1 MDTHRIVVIGA
12 AGGMARVGLQRLS
25 SIRDDLIFEL
35 YDLDMDRLENVAAT
49 LPRDRVTTGRVD
61 LFDPP
66 ELRRALDGASLVL
79 LGAGP
84 YLKTAPPVMRACI
97 EAGVD
102 YIDFDDD
109 VESTLDGFE
118 LDNQARAAG
127 VGLFLGCGASPGLS
141 NVMAVDAAKQLDR
154 VETIDV
160 CWVSG
165 DEGPYPFGAAV
176 LEHAIH
182 ISAGHTLIWR
192 EGREV
197 AVPTFVENE
206 VFPMGGD
213 LGDYRLYLTGH
224 PEAVTL
230 PRFFSGVRSVRVMG
244 GLHPQPVNGV
254 IRGVSLAVKDGKLT
268 LTEAVKWF
276 QAVMQ
281 DQSGSLKVWRHA
293 LAGMLGQVRR
303 DEATLGE
310 MGSYLWQGLRKHHVP
325 FLAGILVRATG
336 ARNGEPATVIRRTS
350 TGGPG
355 SFFGSSMAN
364 ATGTCLAAFAHLA
377 LDQKEQLAGALSPE
391 DWVATEHYYSTL
403 EGLGVSR
410 DELFGREPAADN
422 VAIKG

>member
-1 MDTHRIVVIGA
+1 MTNHRIVVIGA

-25 SIRDDLIFEL
+25 SIRDDLTFEL
-35 YDLDMDRLENVAAT
+35 YDLDVERLNEVEAT
-49 LPRDRVTTGRVD
+49 LPGDRVTTGQID
-61 LFDPP
+61 LFD
-66 ELRRALDGASLVL
+66 ESALRRTIDGASMVL

-109 VESTLDGFE
+109 VESTLDGLE

-127 VGLFLGCGASPGLS
+127 VALFLGCGASPGLS
-141 NVMAVDAAKQLDR
+141 NVMAVDAAGQLDR
-154 VETIDV
+154 AETVEV

-165 DEGPYPFGAAV
+165 DEGPYPLGAAV

-182 ISAGHTLIWR
+182 IGAGDTLVWR
-192 EGREV
+192 EGRQLT
-197 AVPTFVENE
+197 VPSFVEND
-206 VFPMGGD
+206 VFPMGGV
-213 LGDYRLYLTGH
+213 LGDYRLYLTAH

-230 PRFFSGVRSVRVMG
+230 PRVLSGVRSVRVMG

-268 LTEAVKWF
+268 LAEAVRWF

-281 DQSGSLKVWRHA
+281 DKSGSLKVWQHA
-293 LAGMLGQVRR
+293 LAGMFGQVRR

-355 SFFGSSMAN
+355 TFMGSSMAN

-377 LDQKEQLAGALSPE
+377 LEQKSRLAGVLNPE
-391 DWVATEHYYSTL
+391 DWVEPERYYATL
-403 EGLGVSR
+403 EGLGVPREEFFGEEATPSR
-410 DELFGREPAADN
+410 
-422 VAIKG
+422 VT